1 MQLHFCIL
9 ITVWKVHLKNEQN
22 TIDTDSR
29 QMFILPDNFAYVNGI
44 KSIIIFSGEGKLSA
58 SSKVM
63 QKAREM

>member
-1 MQLHFCIL
+1 MNR
-9 ITVWKVHLKNEQN
+9 T